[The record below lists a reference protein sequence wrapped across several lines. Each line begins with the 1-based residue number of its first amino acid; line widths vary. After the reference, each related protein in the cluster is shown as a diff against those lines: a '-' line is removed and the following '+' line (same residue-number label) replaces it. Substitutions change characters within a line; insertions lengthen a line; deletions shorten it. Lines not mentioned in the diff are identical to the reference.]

1 MRRGGRPAEGIV
13 SSRYS
18 TTADRMQLFP
28 PLWHHPLRFA
38 LTVCCLVILGCG
50 ERAPDLARSNADTQ
64 TLAGTWL
71 LEARITEE
79 GEAPATDREMR
90 LALSSQ
96 GTFQAYYRGDATQ
109 QWIRAGDG
117 GYSYSHP
124 VLTLYWDNGATVTLL
139 VSQLGPD
146 RIRLHHGLNLVPLKD
161 QDPDEIF
168 VRQKMD
174 KGPTQGAS

>member
-1 MRRGGRPAEGIV
+1 
-13 SSRYS
+13 
-18 TTADRMQLFP
+18 MQLFP
-28 PLWHHPLRFA
+28 PLWRHLLRLA
-38 LTVCCLVILGCG
+38 PTICCLVILGCG
-50 ERAPDLARSNADTQ
+50 ERAPDSAKSNADTQ

-71 LEARITEE
+71 LEARITED
-79 GEAPATDREMR
+79 GEAPATDRVMR
-90 LALSSQ
+90 LALSPR
-96 GTFQAYYRGDATQ
+96 GTFQAYYRGDTTQ
-109 QWIRAGDG
+109 EWVRAGDG
-117 GYSYSHP
+117 GYSYSQP

-146 RIRLHHGLNLVPLKD
+146 RIRVHHGLNLVPLKD

>member
-1 MRRGGRPAEGIV
+1 
-13 SSRYS
+13 
-18 TTADRMQLFP
+18 MQLFP